1 MLAGWLV
8 PIGLAVFFLLCL
20 IPSRQASSEFPE
32 MMTDVKVEPKFP
44 FEEASQAQKDWL
56 HSKAE
61 LLLGGGSVG
70 SLKTS
75 TALVDG
81 SAEYDNSNMHTIM
94 FRKTLAGH
102 SEAIR
107 ISRDWFSQ
115 TGATLYE
122 NVPIDNG
129 TGTPSFNGNSHMWRW
144 PWGST
149 FQFAYCATD
158 NDVYAHQTQ
167 SYTCILWDESTRTAS
182 EFMVRYL
189 LTRLRST
196 DDSLFLRCRLG
207 TNPGGPFADWHMKM
221 FLGGVC
227 PHCEP
232 PVRVPGK
239 IYSDAVWPSDER
251 SLEGM
256 TTQFIFSKVT
266 DHNLLGE
273 KYVRNVRMQHAAT
286 AEALL
291 AGCWRAFEGQY
302 YDIWEPAKMVV
313 KRHTIQDKWYWE
325 AWVGADYGFAGSK
338 AVAYL
343 FVRDPDT
350 RRIYAID
357 EYVGTHEPVRD
368 FARSVYEKF
377 AKKRDDQEQPR
388 KLRIMY
394 LSPDAWNDRGDQ
406 HTLAGQMNQVLQ
418 PHGLI
423 FVKAKNDRAG
433 GAMLTYEMLRDGSL
447 QVADN
452 CKLLCSAIE
461 SAEHDPAQPE
471 TILNVPNDPR
481 SDARDGFRYG
491 IYSYHR
497 EALKPLDLLVAEQ
510 VQEEWKVDPTA
521 AMFHAAQIREEER
534 VKERPKIYGGGTARR
549 RIQEWERS
557 RRG

>member
-1 MLAGWLV
+1 MQLELPPESSFQPASDAQRSWLN
-8 PIGLAVFFLLCL
+8 
-20 IPSRQASSEFPE
+20 SR
-32 MMTDVKVEPKFP
+32 
-44 FEEASQAQKDWL
+44 
-56 HSKAE
+56 AE

-75 TALVDG
+75 TALIDG
-81 SAEYDNSNMHTIM
+81 SVEYDNSNMHTIM
-94 FRKTLAGH
+94 FRKTLTEH

-107 ISRDWFSQ
+107 ISRDWFSN

-122 NVPIDNG
+122 NEPVRNG
-129 TGTPSFNGNSHMWRW
+129 SGSPSFNGNSHVWRW

-196 DDSLFLRCRLG
+196 DASLFLRCRLG

-232 PVRVPGK
+232 AVRIPGE
-239 IYSDAVWPSDER
+239 IYKDATWPSDER

-273 KYVRNVRMQHAAT
+273 KYVRNIRMQHAAT

-302 YDIWEPAKMVV
+302 FDIWQPSEMVV
-313 KRHTIQDKWYWE
+313 KRQTIRDKWYWE
-325 AWVGADYGFAGSK
+325 HWVGADYGFAGSK

-343 FVRDPDT
+343 LTRDPDT
-350 RRIYAID
+350 RKIYVID
-357 EYVGTHEPVRD
+357 EYVGEHKPVRD
-368 FARSVYEKF
+368 FANEVYEQF
-377 AKKRDDQEQPR
+377 AKKKEDQEQSR

-406 HTLAGQMNQVLQ
+406 HPLAAQMNEVLQ
-418 PHGLI
+418 PHGLV

-433 GAMLTYEMLRDGSL
+433 GAMLLYEMLRDGTL
-447 QVADN
+447 LIADN
-452 CKLLCSAIE
+452 CTLLQGAIE
-461 SAEHDPAQPE
+461 AAEHDPQQPE
-471 TILNVPNDPR
+471 AILNVPNDAR
-481 SDARDGFRYG
+481 SDSRDAARYAL
-491 IYSYHR
+491 YSYHQ
-497 EALKPLDLLVAEQ
+497 AAIKPLEVR
-510 VQEEWKVDPTA
+510 VEERIKTQFSSDPTS
-521 AMFHAAQIREEER
+521 AMFHATRIREEER
-534 VKERPKIYGGGTARR
+534 AREKPLPQGGGVRG
-549 RIQEWERS
+549 RISTWERS